1 MSGSMVLADLGS
13 NAIDLF
19 RKVEKALKES
29 ADTAWPDDLLVA
41 ESERFELWAANMGLF
56 VAGHG
61 SLDYRVR
68 EAERLAQTLRRFM
81 QDLIN
86 SLDDGKASPFGL
98 RTKLLTKVKQWS
110 NCVPASAKRVYLD
123 WTKVAENVQK
133 QKE

>member
-1 MSGSMVLADLGS
+1 MSSNVALADLGS
-13 NAIDLF
+13 NVMDLF
-19 RKVEKALKES
+19 RKVEKSLKES

-86 SLDDGKASPFGL
+86 SLDDGKASPIRCGEP
-98 RTKLLTKVKQWS
+98 RYSQQE
-110 NCVPASAKRVYLD
+110 NSAPDVLQHQSRERKWVR
-123 WTKVAENVQK
+123 
-133 QKE
+133 